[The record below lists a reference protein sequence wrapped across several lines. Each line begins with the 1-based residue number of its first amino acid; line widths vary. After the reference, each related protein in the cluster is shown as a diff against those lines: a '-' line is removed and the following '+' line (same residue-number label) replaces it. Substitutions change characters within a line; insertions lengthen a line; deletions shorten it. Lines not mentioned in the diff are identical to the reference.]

1 MVISAHDFPLWPSII
16 LLMVHNVINTEFGSS
31 NHSNQTNCCIS
42 WLVNLPPPNLSP
54 SETKGLIAG
63 LIKGNQWL
71 TALIIRPYFWGG
83 YVSGGWLTS
92 QGSNGRFWRLGIRGR
107 SLVHFLGFRGFVWC
121 QGAMMHRMGVSR
133 EIWGFK
139 YYSIMICMHSCRNI
153 WVLNQK

>member
-42 WLVNLPPPNLSP
+42 WLVNLPPPNLPP

-71 TALIIRPYFWGG
+71 TGPDHKAL
-83 YVSGGWLTS
+83 
-92 QGSNGRFWRLGIRGR
+92 
-107 SLVHFLGFRGFVWC
+107 FLGGGGVRLAPRDPWQRPRAFPGC
-121 QGAMMHRMGVSR
+121 QGASFGVFRGDDASDGKFL
-133 EIWGFK
+133 EKFGALK
-139 YYSIMICMHSCRNI
+139 YYSIMIFFSFM
-153 WVLNQK
+153 